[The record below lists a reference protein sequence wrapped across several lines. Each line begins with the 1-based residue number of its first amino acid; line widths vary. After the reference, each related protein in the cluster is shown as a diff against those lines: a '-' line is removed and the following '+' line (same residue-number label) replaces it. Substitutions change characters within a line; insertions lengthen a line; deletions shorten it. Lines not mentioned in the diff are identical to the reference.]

1 MDAYHSLFS
10 KKLCLAK
17 LLPAYCLLLYQWH
30 QATGTSSSLRAEYA
44 CWCNTSCFKLVSSY
58 FHITHLLYS
67 DDSTWGQV
75 YRCLKTSRWIL
86 NLFFLQTNVKMPT
99 FYCILQ
105 VCSDKSTCSNLSFY
119 ISRLEGMWMFLNKS
133 KILVYMPASSRVWWI
148 CGSYFPKLLLLE
160 PCMPF
165 FQR

>member
-17 LLPAYCLLLYQWH
+17 LLPAYCLLLYQRH
-30 QATGTSSSLRAEYA
+30 QATGTSSSLRAEYE

-67 DDSTWGQV
+67 DDSTWSQV

-99 FYCILQ
+99 FTFTLFIVYFKCVLINLR
-105 VCSDKSTCSNLSFY
+105 VLISASISPDKKACECFLIKAKFLS
-119 ISRLEGMWMFLNKS
+119 
-133 KILVYMPASSRVWWI
+133 I
-148 CGSYFPKLLLLE
+148 CQPT
-160 PCMPF
+160 P
-165 FQR
+165 